1 MKEIEISSVLGFL
14 QELEKDT
21 EEFDG
26 LPLRDAHLFRGVSN
40 SHEHKLIPAI
50 GRNWSKELDELLT
63 LERSH
68 LNLFKNLA
76 LPYIDFRPSDD
87 WDWLM
92 LGQHHG
98 LETRLLDWTTNPL
111 VALYFACNNKSNS
124 SDDGAVYRASGIKLF
139 DPSKYDGSE
148 LPNPFKIDQNYRVM
162 TPHISPRI
170 TAQAATFTISKNPI
184 EPLEFDIIGAEG
196 RTNDKII
203 VKADAK
209 KRILRQLLDLNIGS
223 SSLFPGLD
231 GLCKELKEELSL
243 FKKIILS
250 DSK

>member
-1 MKEIEISSVLGFL
+1 MEEVRISTVLGFL
-14 QELEKDT
+14 QELEKGS

-26 LPLRDAHLFRGVSN
+26 LVLRDANLFRGVAN
-40 SHEHKLIPAI
+40 NHEHKLIPAI
-50 GRNWSKELDELLT
+50 GRNWSKGLDELLS

-76 LPYIDFRPSDD
+76 LPYIDYRPSND
-87 WDWLM
+87 WYWLM

-111 VALYFACNNKSNS
+111 VALYFACNSENNLSE
-124 SDDGAVYRASGIKLF
+124 DGAVYRTSGIKLF
-139 DPSKYDGSE
+139 DISKYDSLK
-148 LPNPFKIDQNYRVM
+148 LPNPFEIDQNYRVM

-184 EPLEFDIIGAEG
+184 EPLDLSALGTKG

-203 VKADAK
+203 VAADSK
-209 KRILRQLLDLNIGS
+209 RRILRELLDLNIGP

-231 GLCKELKEELSL
+231 GLCRELREELSL

-250 DSK
+250 